1 MDLYYKNTTDV
12 GCCIRFKELK
22 MAQAQAIF
30 SQAVLWA
37 PVVAVVAVAGF
48 AASGDYLAA
57 SLPAIP
63 TAALILALALKQSLR

>member
-1 MDLYYKNTTDV
+1 
-12 GCCIRFKELK
+12 
-22 MAQAQAIF
+22 MAKAQAIF
-30 SQAVLWA
+30 PQAVLWA

>member
-1 MDLYYKNTTDV
+1 MLV
-12 GCCIRFKELK
+12 VAFVSKELK
-22 MAQAQAIF
+22 MAKAQAIF

-57 SLPAIP
+57 SLLAVP
-63 TAALILALALKQSLR
+63 TVALIMTSAYKNSR